1 MAIIFIFL
9 KNEQKHRRKTAELL
23 NILPQSWKLSLG
35 LLQFLKVFSTINI
48 LSIEVKKGISIPYPL
63 LHNTIVC
70 KKERGVTSFPLS
82 RRRCSVLQKLP
93 QPPLSQQ
100 WLPLVVRVWEKNHPL
115 WVQLVGLHSCTF
127 KSLLFPQYLQH
138 RTGAKELAYQKELFL
153 YGQDGSK

>member
-9 KNEQKHRRKTAELL
+9 KNERKHRRKTAELL

-82 RRRCSVLQKLP
+82 RRCSILQKRP

-100 WLPLVVRVWEKNHPL
+100 WLPLVKRVWEKNHPL
-115 WVQLVGLHSCTF
+115 WVQLLGLQSCTF
-127 KSLLFPQYLQH
+127 QSLLFPQYLQH
-138 RTGAKELAYQKELFL
+138 RTGAEELVCQKELFL

>member
-9 KNEQKHRRKTAELL
+9 KNERKHRRKTAELL

-70 KKERGVTSFPLS
+70 KKEMFNSPKAAPTAFIPTVATPS
-82 RRRCSVLQKLP
+82 
-93 QPPLSQQ
+93 
-100 WLPLVVRVWEKNHPL
+100 
-115 WVQLVGLHSCTF
+115 
-127 KSLLFPQYLQH
+127 
-138 RTGAKELAYQKELFL
+138 
-153 YGQDGSK
+153 